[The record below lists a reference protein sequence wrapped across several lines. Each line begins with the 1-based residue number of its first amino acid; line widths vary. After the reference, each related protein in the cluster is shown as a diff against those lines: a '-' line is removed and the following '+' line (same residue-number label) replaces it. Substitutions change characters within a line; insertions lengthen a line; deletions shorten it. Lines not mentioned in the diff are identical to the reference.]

1 MLQEYYTENYKNT
14 IIKIGQD
21 FRRSIDYIES
31 RKDFNFNNLSY
42 FGGSWGS
49 TTSNY
54 LLAIDDRIKAA
65 VLCVGGLMMQ
75 KSKKEVEAHYYIR
88 RIKTPILHIVG
99 KEDGIFGFEESYKP
113 WKELIGTPKNKLK
126 LISSRGDRDLI
137 GSIKGKQN
145 IEIIYL
151 HAREII
157 EQLAG
162 KSLDLGFS
170 GLDLL
175 KESEINI
182 QNNIKVF
189 KKYPYGQ
196 ATLVVAIPTDFIDI
210 FSMADLEEV
219 AFEFKDKKKKR
230 LRVATKYPN
239 LTREFFY
246 SKGVTQFSIV
256 KSIGSTEIAPYTGS
270 SEVITDITS
279 TGSTLAA
286 NNLRIITDGYILKS
300 ELCMMVAKSSLQNK
314 KLQRLAK
321 LLSTKY

>member
-1 MLQEYYTENYKNT
+1 MKDL
-14 IIKIGQD
+14 IKIGIPSKG
-21 FRRSIDYIES
+21 RL
-31 RKDFNFNNLSY
+31 RKD
-42 FGGSWGS
+42 
-49 TTSNY
+49 
-54 LLAIDDRIKAA
+54 
-65 VLCVGGLMMQ
+65 VLN
-75 KSKKEVEAHYYIR
+75 
-88 RIKTPILHIVG
+88 
-99 KEDGIFGFEESYKP
+99 IFK
-113 WKELIGTPKNKLK
+113 KNKLK

-157 EQLAG
+157 EQLSG

-189 KKYPYGQ
+189 KKYPYGL

-286 NNLRIITDGYILKS
+286 NNLRIINDGYILKS

>member
-1 MLQEYYTENYKNT
+1 MKDL
-14 IIKIGQD
+14 IKIGIPSKG
-21 FRRSIDYIES
+21 RL
-31 RKDFNFNNLSY
+31 RKD
-42 FGGSWGS
+42 
-49 TTSNY
+49 
-54 LLAIDDRIKAA
+54 
-65 VLCVGGLMMQ
+65 VLN
-75 KSKKEVEAHYYIR
+75 
-88 RIKTPILHIVG
+88 
-99 KEDGIFGFEESYKP
+99 IFK
-113 WKELIGTPKNKLK
+113 KNKLK

-286 NNLRIITDGYILKS
+286 NNLRIINDGYILKS
-300 ELCMMVAKSSLQNK
+300 ELCMMVSKSSLQNK
-314 KLQRLAK
+314 NLQQLAK
-321 LLSTKY
+321 LLTTKY